1 MLVRRV
7 HQHIAQ
13 MAVIYELLPVVY
25 VVVLEMFITV
35 QAVNKVAALVQNMYL
50 VVSNVR
56 IVYLVI
62 QGMTVES
69 IVIAKS

>member
-13 MAVIYELLPVVY
+13 MAVINDKILVVY
-25 VVVLEMFITV
+25 VAVLEMFIIV
-35 QAVNKVAALVQNMYL
+35 QMVKMVAAMVQQKYL
-50 VVSNVR
+50 VASTVR
-56 IVYLVI
+56 IVCLVI
-62 QGMTVES
+62 QGIKVKS

>member
-13 MAVIYELLPVVY
+13 MAGINDVILVVY
-25 VVVLEMFITV
+25 VAVLEMFIIV
-35 QAVNKVAALVQNMYL
+35 QMVNMVAAMVQKKYL
-50 VVSNVR
+50 VASTVR
-56 IVYLVI
+56 IVCLVI
-62 QGMTVES
+62 QGIKVKS